1 VTHLTRSALRFLAF
15 VAVLASA
22 APARAQT
29 AIAPPPQAAT
39 AKPPNLVADVRGAI
53 AKGDFAGAEQLIATY
68 RTAKGTTPEAL
79 EALSWLGRGALAARQ
94 LDRAENYALETYDL
108 CVEALQTRK
117 MDDEPRLPIA
127 IGAAIEV
134 RAHVHA
140 ERGARADAVYL
151 LQQEL
156 AAYRTTSIRTRIQK
170 NINLLS
176 LEGKPAP
183 ALDTAEYL
191 GTVAPGAVAALKGKP
206 VVLFFWA
213 HWCPDCKNEAPILK
227 TLLDKYKGRD
237 FTIVAPT
244 QRYGYAVRGTDASPE
259 EEKRHIEQVRQQ
271 YYSFLP
277 PEAVQLASANH
288 LRYGVSTT
296 PTMVVLDRQGIVR
309 AYRPGNMSQQDLETL
324 IDRYLARDIPTA
336 SR

>member
-1 VTHLTRSALRFLAF
+1 MMQARAFAVVMALAIS
-15 VAVLASA
+15 VAVPAVDAQTQTLVQQVRAVLSTQNFAEAERMLTA
-22 APARAQT
+22 AERAQ
-29 AIAPPPQAAT
+29 
-39 AKPPNLVADVRGAI
+39 G
-53 AKGDFAGAEQLIATY
+53 
-68 RTAKGTTPEAL
+68 RTPMWL
-79 EALSWLGRGALAARQ
+79 EAYSWLGRAALAARQ
-94 LDRAENYALETYDL
+94 YDRADRYAQQAHQMVLSGLKGRTLD
-108 CVEALQTRK
+108 Q
-117 MDDEPRLPIA
+117 EPRLPIA
-127 IGAAIEV
+127 LGAAIEV
-134 RAHVHA
+134 QGHVLA
-140 ERGARADAVYL
+140 ETGARSEGVAF
-151 LQQEL
+151 LQGEL
-156 AAYRTTSIRTRIQK
+156 NTYRSTSIAMRIQK
-170 NINLLS
+170 NLNLLT
-176 LEGKPAP
+176 LEGTLAP
-183 ALDTAEYL
+183 ELDRSEGL
-191 GTVAPGAVAALKGKP
+191 GARTLSLADVRGK
-206 VVLFFWA
+206 VTVLFFWA

-227 TLLDKYKGRD
+227 ALLDKYKGRD